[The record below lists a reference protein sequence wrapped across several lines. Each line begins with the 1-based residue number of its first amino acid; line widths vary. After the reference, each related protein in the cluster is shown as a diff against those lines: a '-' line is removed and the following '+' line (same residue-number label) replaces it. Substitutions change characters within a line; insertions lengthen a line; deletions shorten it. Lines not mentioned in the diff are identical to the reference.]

1 MELKNNVI
9 VADDKATQTAE
20 DLTVTANG
28 KAKVYS
34 ALAKAQSTF
43 LSPIKDAKYN
53 YGRYATLS
61 GCLEAV
67 KPALNAN
74 GLFLSQIVEPMD
86 ARNLRIKTLVF
97 HESGEYLEL
106 GSIIVSID
114 TGGRMNANQAAG
126 SAITYGRRYSLCAAL
141 GISAIEDDDDG
152 NASGQGSAGEHYAQR
167 KAPVAQPKPTI
178 SQEQVNATVA
188 DYQAKFDAC
197 ATPEDLTELAKEV
210 GKQIKPVRD
219 ALVTA
224 YKDARKRIN
233 AELDKA
239 LGE

>member
-9 VADDKATQTAE
+9 VADDKATQADTE
-20 DLTVTANG
+20 MTVTSINSRAQ
-28 KAKVYS
+28 VFS
-34 ALAKAQSTF
+34 ALAKAQSEF

-53 YGRYATLS
+53 YGRYATLT

-67 KPALNAN
+67 KPALNKY
-74 GLFLSQIVEPMD
+74 GLFVSQIVEPMD
-86 ARNLRIKTLVF
+86 ARNLRIKTIVF
-97 HESGEYLEL
+97 HESGHSLEL

-167 KAPVAQPKPTI
+167 KAPVAKKPTI
-178 SQEQVNATVA
+178 SQEQVNAMVA
-188 DYQAKFDAC
+188 DFTAKFESC
-197 ATPEDLTELAKEV
+197 ATPEELNGIATEV

-219 ALVTA
+219 ALVTVF
-224 YKDARKRIN
+224 KDARKRIN
-233 AELDKA
+233 ATLDKA